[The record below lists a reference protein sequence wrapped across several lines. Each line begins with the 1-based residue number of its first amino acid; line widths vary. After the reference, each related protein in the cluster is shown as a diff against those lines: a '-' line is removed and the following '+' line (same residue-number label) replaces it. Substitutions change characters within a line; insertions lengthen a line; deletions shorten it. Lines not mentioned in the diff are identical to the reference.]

1 MNKTNYLKFM
11 GYRYWK
17 ATQGAD
23 QTIALAKDDTA
34 TNAAALNFG
43 EFALLGTDGTDLLV
57 VITDNDGSGVRGA
70 NTATTDWETGATF
83 ASATNVAAGDVTLVG
98 GFYSVE
104 STPWDGVHT
113 LFSARDYG
121 YGGSWTLTTDDSGS
135 NTRIIGNYK
144 PQGNSSGTSFIFI
157 TVTGGLSSGWNHI
170 AWSRNSD
177 AHRIFVDG
185 TQVGS
190 TVNDSIDLP
199 YDPAQA
205 DVGIGIERKNG
216 GASYSKL
223 FKFDDFR
230 LTKGVGIT

>member
-1 MNKTNYLKFM
+1 M
-11 GYRYWK
+11 
-17 ATQGAD
+17 
-23 QTIALAKDDTA
+23 
-34 TNAAALNFG
+34 
-43 EFALLGTDGTDLLV
+43 
-57 VITDNDGSGVRGA
+57 
-70 NTATTDWETGATF
+70 
-83 ASATNVAAGDVTLVG
+83 
-98 GFYSVE
+98 
-104 STPWDGVHT
+104 HT
-113 LFSARDYG
+113 LFSAGDYG

-230 LTKGVGIT
+230 LTKGVGRYTSNFTAPTHLPSALPGASTFPEKSSDTHTVKLRGYNTSTSSSLPQAVHHYKLDNNLVDSLGNQDATSNGTTNFTSTAGD